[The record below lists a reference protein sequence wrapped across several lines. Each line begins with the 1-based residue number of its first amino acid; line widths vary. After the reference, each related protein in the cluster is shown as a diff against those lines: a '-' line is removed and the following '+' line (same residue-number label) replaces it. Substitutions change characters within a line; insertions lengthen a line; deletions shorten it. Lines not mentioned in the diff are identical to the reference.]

1 MDPSSKG
8 KSMSSST
15 ESSRLDALRQLDL
28 LDTMPSRGFDRVT
41 RLAAQIFSLDMAL
54 ISLTDADR
62 QWFKSRVGVT
72 AESVSRRGGPCADVA
87 ETGCVVVVEDLLK
100 SRAYRGGAFA
110 RTGLRFYAGAP
121 LVTPQGHGIGSLCVL
136 GTEPRTASERELGA
150 LCDLAEIVMA
160 QVEMLHAVGRVD
172 AISGM
177 PNRNQFLD
185 DLADMTTEQPEERM
199 AVLVEIASSFE
210 MDQAA
215 RVMGTRYFD
224 EIVEAAAATI
234 QAIIGPHRPL
244 YHVGSTHF
252 AFLAPASV
260 EKSSYAA
267 LLRSKTRTQH
277 RTLQSGFLLSPRI
290 GVTEFWVGG
299 MEPREILRTA
309 HAAAQAARMAGET
322 VSFYSPEEDRADARR
337 YWILEEFKSAILL
350 DQLHL
355 VYQPRVD
362 LWSGECKG
370 TEALVRWT
378 HPEAG
383 AISPAEFVPIIEST
397 GDIRSLTNWVVDAS
411 LAQMSKWQR
420 EGTAIRMSVNIS
432 PSNLE
437 DTEFLPLLEHRL
449 QVHGIASDRIELE
462 LTEGAVMRE
471 GGKGLDK
478 LAGISSM
485 GMTLAIDDFGT
496 GYSSLSYLQ
505 KLPVDVVKIDRSFLV
520 GITTDEKALTL
531 VRAMIT
537 LCHDLGYRVVA
548 EGIEDKAT
556 SDLLVRAGCDEG
568 QGFHF
573 GRPMLPEAFVE
584 WLGERKELVAGG

>member
-1 MDPSSKG
+1 MAQ
-8 KSMSSST
+8 ST
-15 ESSRLDALRQLDL
+15 ESTRLDALRQLDL
-28 LDTMPSRGFDRVT
+28 LDTTPHRGFDRIT
-41 RLAAQIFSLDMAL
+41 RLAAQIFGLPMAL

-62 QWFKSRVGVT
+62 QWFKSRIEVI
-72 AESVSRRGGPCADVA
+72 AESVPRQGAPCADVV
-87 ETGCVVVVEDLLK
+87 ETSSIIVVEDLLE
-100 SRAYRGGAFA
+100 SNAYRRGAYA
-110 RTGLRFYAGAP
+110 RTGIRFYAGAP
-121 LVTPQGHGIGSLCVL
+121 LVTPQGHCLGSLCVL
-136 GTEPRTASERELGA
+136 GNEPRTASDDELQA
-150 LCDLAEIVMA
+150 LTDLAEIVMA

-185 DLADMTTEQPEERM
+185 DLTDMALDEPGGTRM
-199 AVLVEIASSFE
+199 AVLVEIASSLE

-224 EIVEAAAATI
+224 EVVQAAAATI

-252 AFLAPASV
+252 AFMAPSGV
-260 EKSSYAA
+260 EKTSYAA
-267 LLRSKTRTQH
+267 LLRSRTQNQH
-277 RTLQSGFLLSPRI
+277 RTLRSGFLLSPRI
-290 GVTEFWVGG
+290 GVSEFQLGDI
-299 MEPREILRTA
+299 EPREVLRTA
-309 HAAAQAARMAGET
+309 HAAAQGARLAGDT
-322 VSFYSPEEDRADARR
+322 VSFYSRKEDQSDARR
-337 YWILEEFKSAILL
+337 YWILNAFKSAIAE

-378 HPEAG
+378 HPESG

-397 GDIRSLTNWVVDAS
+397 GDIRSLTEWVVDAS
-411 LAQMSKWQR
+411 LAQMAAWQR
-420 EGTAIRMSVNIS
+420 QEVFVRLSINIS

-437 DTEFLPLLEHRL
+437 DTEFLPMLEQRLREHR
-449 QVHGIASDRIELE
+449 ISSDQIELE
-462 LTEGAVMRE
+462 ITEGAVMRE
-471 GGKGLDK
+471 GGNGLDK
-478 LAGISSM
+478 LGAISSM
-485 GMTLAIDDFGT
+485 GLTLAIDDFGT

-505 KLPVDVVKIDRSFLV
+505 KLPVDVVKIDRSFLLNL
-520 GITTDEKALTL
+520 TTDEKALTL

-556 SDLLVRAGCDEG
+556 TDLLVRAGCDEG
-568 QGFHF
+568 QGYYF
-573 GRPMLPEAFVE
+573 GRPMLPDAFRA
-584 WLGERKELVAGG
+584 WLQDREKALL